1 MGSKLAILA
10 AGLTLAVA
18 GAANAEPSA
27 DDLMKQGIEAYKTAN
42 YAQAIKLLGRSYEL
56 SPKPDTLFALA
67 QAERLDGNCPLAVE
81 HYRKLLAQTSEI
93 NAAKLIQTNLALC
106 EKQEPVAKPP
116 PPVPVAT
123 QPAPTPPAPAVT
135 TKVVVRGGTDHV
147 AIALFAV
154 GTLGLGAGTGLYIAA
169 NGARTDAKTAGT
181 LDAYHAAND
190 REDRDRALSYIAFG
204 AGAGLIGYAIVRWV
218 SAPSAS
224 STEVALT
231 PTDGGSTVWVRGSW

>member
-18 GAANAEPSA
+18 GAAHAEPSA
-27 DDLMKQGIEAYKTAN
+27 EDLMKQGIEAYKTAN

-106 EKQEPVAKPP
+106 EKQEPVVKPP
-116 PPVPVAT
+116 
-123 QPAPTPPAPAVT
+123 APEPSVTPPPAAPPPAVT
-135 TKVVVRGGTDHV
+135 TKVVVRGATDHV

-169 NGARTDAKTAGT
+169 NGAREDAKTAGT

-190 REDRDRALSYIAFG
+190 REDRDRTLSYIAFG
-204 AGAGLIGYAIVRWV
+204 AGAGLIGYAIFRWV
-218 SAPSAS
+218 TAPSAS